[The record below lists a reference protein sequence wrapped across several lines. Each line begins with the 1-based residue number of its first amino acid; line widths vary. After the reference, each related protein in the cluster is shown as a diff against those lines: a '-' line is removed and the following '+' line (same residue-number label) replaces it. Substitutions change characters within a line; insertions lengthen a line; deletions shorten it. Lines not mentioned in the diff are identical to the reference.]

1 MNKPWLYFALVW
13 CPVCLWAERNLC
25 PAPEP
30 GVERHR
36 SPVDVAVLPGGR
48 ALTANQTA
56 DSVSLLDLAKG
67 EVLAEQPCG
76 RKPAGVA
83 CSRDGRRAAVSNLW
97 SGTLTLLE
105 VQATALRPVGTV
117 AVGAE
122 PRGAVFAPDGASVY
136 VALSGANEVVQPDG
150 EA

>member
-13 CPVCLWAERNLC
+13 GRVCLWAERNLC

-36 SPVDVAVLPGGR
+36 SPVDLAVLPGGR
-48 ALTANQTA
+48 ALTANHTA

-67 EVLAEQPCG
+67 NVLAEQPCG

-83 CSRDGRRAAVSNLW
+83 CSLDGRRAAVSNLW
-97 SGTLTLLE
+97 SGTLSLFDVKDTRLQPAGQ
-105 VQATALRPVGTV
+105 VPVG
-117 AVGAE
+117 
-122 PRGAVFAPDGASVY
+122 
-136 VALSGANEVVQPDG
+136 
-150 EA
+150 